1 MKKALSIF
9 LLAVALFNLGGYGLF
24 MACLEKRADEKMAA
38 QLDANRFDQ
47 SRLISIKAPVVNLP
61 YYTNSAQWNRV
72 DGSITIAGV
81 VYNYVKLRIYNDSLE
96 LLCIPNADAARLLAC
111 KVDYVKLINGLQGSG
126 QGKKNGA
133 GGKGFKY
140 FSPENYAAKNA
151 AANGIYAVSAAEK
164 FNRTFLILP
173 FYFVRVIDDPPDAS

>member
-47 SRLISIKAPVVNLP
+47 SRLISIKAPVVNMP
-61 YYTNSAQWNRV
+61 YYTNSAVWSRV
-72 DGSITIAGV
+72 DGSINIAGV

-96 LLCIPNADAARLLAC
+96 LLCIPNTDAARLLAC

-126 QGKKNGA
+126 QGKKTGT
-133 GGKGFKY
+133 GGKQFKY
-140 FSPENYAAKNA
+140 FSPGNSAAKNT
-151 AANGIYAVSAAEK
+151 AANGNHTASAAKK
-164 FNRTFLILP
+164 FSHSYLFLP
-173 FYFVRVIDDPPDAS
+173 FYFVRVIDDPPDAC